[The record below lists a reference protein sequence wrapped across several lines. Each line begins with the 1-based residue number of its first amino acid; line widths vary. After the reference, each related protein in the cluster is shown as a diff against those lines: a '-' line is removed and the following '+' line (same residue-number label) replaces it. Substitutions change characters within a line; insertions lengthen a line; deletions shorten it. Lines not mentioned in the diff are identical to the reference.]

1 MLNNKKRCQLSY
13 DILKYC
19 QKEKN
24 DCKFFEELYKKCL
37 DKKPKVKKVN
47 FHSLALE

>member
-1 MLNNKKRCQLSY
+1 MINDKIKKCQLSY

-19 QKEKN
+19 QKEKKN

-37 DKKPKVKKVN
+37 DKKTKSKKLT
-47 FHSLALE
+47 FIL

>member
-1 MLNNKKRCQLSY
+1 MSNEQKKCQLSY

-37 DKKPKVKKVN
+37 DKNKIKNKLT
-47 FHSLALE
+47 FIL